1 MERYSRKTQDKDV
14 NSALDFIFQ
23 NALGN
28 IIIFEASPTISQM
41 KANTLGYYND
51 ELFIKLGNGE
61 LKKITLTDVP

>member
-14 NSALDFIFQ
+14 NGALDFIFQ